1 MKTLKNLFHAMAAVL
16 LLALTATVAVS
27 CGDDDDDDPVA
38 EKKVQKVQITV
49 DANPTADM
57 LKYLDLAIV
66 YEDSNGGSETKK
78 IDTTEPKFTFDVNKF
93 PATAS
98 VNYTMK
104 QKSGVE
110 LPTEGSISVS
120 PGFSCTVTKY
130 FSDGTSTLLQ
140 YAGSS
145 SSLSVPVDKFA
156 SWIEKHSTNK
166 NSFEFDS
173 NGDLKK

>member
-27 CGDDDDDDPVA
+27 CGDDDDDPVA
-38 EKKVQKVQITV
+38 EKKLQKVQITV
-49 DANPTADM
+49 NANPTADM
-57 LKYLDLAIV
+57 LKYLDLAFV

-78 IDTTEPKFTFDVNKF
+78 IDTTEPKFSFDVTKF

-98 VNYTMK
+98 INYTMK

-120 PGFSCTVTKY
+120 AGFYYTVTKY
-130 FSDGTSTLLQ
+130 FSDGTSSLLQ

-145 SSLSVPVDKFA
+145 SSLSVGVDKFA
-156 SWIEKHSTNK
+156 SWIEKHIDNK

-173 NGDLKK
+173 NGDLK